1 MRRKSGKISA
11 FCGLLPFWMGLVIA
25 GQALAEGPC
34 VTDDLGRNVCLQQP
48 AQRIIALSPGAT
60 ELVFAAGA
68 GEKMVAAVSFS
79 DYPPAA
85 KKLPRVG
92 SYNRLDMEAILALKP
107 DLIIAWRSGNP
118 QSQTEQLASMS
129 VPVYFSE
136 PRRFED
142 VSSTL
147 ERLATLAGTESVG
160 KGAADTLRSG
170 IEALRVRYASASP
183 VSVFYQIWD
192 DPLMTINGEHLIS
205 EALSVCGGVNIFAE
219 LPALAPRIST
229 EAVLEKNPEAIV
241 AGGMGE
247 ENDDWLKPWQAFQ
260 SLQAVQRDNL
270 FFVAPS
276 DLQRPS
282 PKMLVGTRALCTH
295 LESARARR

>member
-1 MRRKSGKISA
+1 MRRKSGKISF
-11 FCGLLPFWMGLVIA
+11 FCRVLPVFLGVGFA
-25 GQALAEGPC
+25 GQSLAAGPC
-34 VTDDLGRNVCLQQP
+34 VTDDLDRKVCLEQP
-48 AQRIIALSPGAT
+48 AKRIIALSPGAT
-60 ELVFAAGA
+60 ELAFAAGA
-68 GEKMVAAVSFS
+68 GAQMVAAVSFS

-85 KKLPRVG
+85 RKLPRVG
-92 SYNRLDMEAILALKP
+92 SYNRLDMEAILAQKP

-118 QSQTEQLASMS
+118 QSQTEQLAAMS

-142 VSSTL
+142 VSTTL

-170 IEALRVRYASASP
+170 IAALRARYANAAP

-205 EALSVCGGVNIFAE
+205 EALGVCGGVNAFAD

-229 EAVLEKNPEAIV
+229 EAVLKKNPEAIV

-247 ENDDWLKPWQAFQ
+247 ENTDWLKPWQAFG
-260 SLQAVQRDNL
+260 SLQAVQRGNL
-270 FFVAPS
+270 FFISPS
-276 DLQRPS
+276 ELQRPT